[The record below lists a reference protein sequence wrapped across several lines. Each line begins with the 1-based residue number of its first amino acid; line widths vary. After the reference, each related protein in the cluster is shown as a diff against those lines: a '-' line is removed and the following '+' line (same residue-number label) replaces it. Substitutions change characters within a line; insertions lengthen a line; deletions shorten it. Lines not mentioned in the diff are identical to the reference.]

1 MIQIL
6 IYIVW
11 GLIAGMAS
19 GFLGIG
25 GGIILIPVLG
35 LIFGLTQHEA
45 QGTTLALMVPP
56 IGLLAAYKYYV
67 QGHVNLKIAAFICLG
82 FFFGGYIG
90 ATLVH
95 HVPDTILRRTFGF
108 VMLFVSLRL
117 IFWK

>member
-1 MIQIL
+1 MIHI
-6 IYIVW
+6 INYIAW
-11 GLIAGMAS
+11 GLVAGIAS

-35 LIFGLTQHEA
+35 LIFGLTQHQA

-56 IGLLAAYKYYV
+56 IGLLAALRYYFA
-67 QGHVNLKIAAFICLG
+67 GNVNLKIAAFVCLG

-95 HVPDTILRRTFGF
+95 HVPDVLLRRIFGI
-108 VMLFVSLRL
+108 VMLFVSLRF